1 MEKISIILPTYNEEK
16 TIEDTVQKI
25 KQIIKE
31 NKLNAQIV
39 VVNDAST
46 DNTKE
51 ILNRIQAIKVMEH
64 QINRG
69 YGASLKTG
77 IKHTNTDWILITDAD
92 GTYPIEDIP
101 TLIEQ
106 INSADMIVGARI
118 KKGVKIPLTR
128 RPAKK
133 IIGTLANLLVGK
145 KIPDI
150 NSGFRIFKRE
160 VALKFFHL
168 FPDGFS
174 FTTTITLAALTN
186 NYKVKF
192 VPIDYYQ
199 RQGKSTVH
207 PIKDFIGFLA
217 IIIRIMVYFRP
228 LKMFSILAG
237 MLFLIGTTIFLY
249 TFLVLNN
256 IADITVIVIL
266 LASLQVFLSGMIAEI
281 ITLQR

>member
-106 INSADMIVGARI
+106 INSADNHRYTS
-118 KKGVKIPLTR
+118 KP
-128 RPAKK
+128 
-133 IIGTLANLLVGK
+133 IGREE
-145 KIPDI
+145 
-150 NSGFRIFKRE
+150 NSR
-160 VALKFFHL
+160 
-168 FPDGFS
+168 
-174 FTTTITLAALTN
+174 
-186 NYKVKF
+186 Y
-192 VPIDYYQ
+192 
-199 RQGKSTVH
+199 
-207 PIKDFIGFLA
+207 
-217 IIIRIMVYFRP
+217 
-228 LKMFSILAG
+228 
-237 MLFLIGTTIFLY
+237 
-249 TFLVLNN
+249 
-256 IADITVIVIL
+256 
-266 LASLQVFLSGMIAEI
+266 
-281 ITLQR
+281 

>member
-1 MEKISIILPTYNEEK
+1 MKKISIILPTYNEEK
-16 TIEDTVQKI
+16 AIEGTIQKI
-25 KQIIKE
+25 KQVIKG
-31 NKLNAQIV
+31 NKINAQIV
-39 VVNDAST
+39 IVNDAST
-46 DNTKE
+46 DRTKE
-51 ILNRIQAIKVMEH
+51 ILKGIQGIKVIEH

-77 IKHTNTDWILITDAD
+77 IKQTDTDWILITDAD
-92 GTYPIEDIP
+92 GTYPIKDIP
-101 TLIEQ
+101 ALIELTD
-106 INSADMIVGARI
+106 SADMVVGARI

-128 RPAKK
+128 KPAKK

-150 NSGFRIFKRE
+150 NSGFRVFKRE
-160 VALKFFHL
+160 VALRFFHL

-186 NYKVKF
+186 NYKIRF
-192 VPIDYYQ
+192 VPIDYYK
-199 RQGKSTVH
+199 RQGKSTIH

-217 IIIRIMVYFRP
+217 IIIRIMVYFKP

-237 MLFLIGTTIFLY
+237 MLFLIGTAIFLY

-256 IADITVIVIL
+256 IADITVIIIL